1 MGGSKMIKLKKLL
14 KEASLSPSYNK
25 MYREWTVLH
34 DVLGPVS
41 DESKKLIHLPL
52 FKKWWDAL
60 HRGKPEA
67 IKLFPKLLTV
77 VEKMMHR
84 RNARMEKEVKSH
96 IKRNGVALKKFASMG
111 SKLKI

>member
-1 MGGSKMIKLKKLL
+1 MIKLKKLI

-25 MYREWTVLH
+25 MHREWTVLQ
-34 DVLGPVS
+34 DVLGPTS
-41 DESKKLIHLPL
+41 KEYKKLIHLPV

-60 HRGKPEA
+60 HYGKPEA
-67 IKLFPKLLTV
+67 AKLFPKVLTA
-77 VEKMMHR
+77 VEKMMHK

-111 SKLKI
+111 GKIKV

>member
-1 MGGSKMIKLKKLL
+1 MGGSKMIKLKKLI

-25 MYREWTVLH
+25 MYREWTVLQ
-34 DVLGPVS
+34 DVLGTVS
-41 DESKKLIHLPL
+41 DEYKKLIHLPL

-111 SKLKI
+111 NKLKV

>member
-1 MGGSKMIKLKKLL
+1 MGSSKVIKLKKLI
-14 KEASLSPSYNK
+14 KEAALSPSYNK
-25 MYREWTVLH
+25 MYKNGIIL
-34 DVLGPVS
+34 DDLLGPTSEEYKQLVRS
-41 DESKKLIHLPL
+41 QL
-52 FKKWWDAL
+52 FKKWWEAL
-60 HRGKPEA
+60 DRGKPEA
-67 IKLFPKLLTV
+67 IKLWPKLLTV

>member
-1 MGGSKMIKLKKLL
+1 MGGGKMIKLKKLI
-14 KEASLSPSYNK
+14 KEAALSPSYNK

-67 IKLFPKLLTV
+67 IKLFPKLLTK
-77 VEKMMHR
+77 VEKMMHQ

-96 IKRNGVALKKFASMG
+96 IKRNETTLKKFASMG
-111 SKLKI
+111 KGLKI

>member
-1 MGGSKMIKLKKLL
+1 MIKLKKLL

-25 MYREWTVLH
+25 MYRGWTILH
-34 DVLGPVS
+34 DVLGPQ
-41 DESKKLIHLPL
+41 SKEYSKLIKSPV
-52 FKKWWDAL
+52 FTKWWDAL
-60 HRGKPEA
+60 HYGKPEA

-111 SKLKI
+111 NKLKV